1 MQTIFYNA
9 NVYTFNKTQPSAE
22 AFLVNDENIVFVGT
36 NSEVLNLKQE
46 ETKIV
51 DLQGKTVCPSFFAN
65 GISLYKIIEQEIKNA
80 KNDKFL
86 ENNDEID
93 ENFYKFDN
101 YELYKEVFL
110 RLQDRLLKDGIST
123 IQEINVSSK
132 EFTFWKRLSE
142 EKLLLLDIVAYIDM
156 INYKIVMDNNCR
168 SYRKYKNHF
177 RIGGYY
183 ICIDGKL
190 MQNKAWLNKPY
201 KGEKTYSGYSLILEE
216 YLRILIKNAFTEKKQ
231 LMVETNGDKALEF
244 FVYVYED
251 VLNNEK
257 YDECFRPI
265 ALHCTFISKKEILKL
280 KSLNITPS
288 FCISE
293 LRDNEK
299 QIKKA
304 IGFFRSKN
312 IFPANLLKKNDIK
325 YLIHAKEDE
334 TESLV
339 SLVNNSMSK
348 IKKRKDDSLI
358 SVYENFVNN
367 SAYIVFDEE
376 KKGTIESG
384 KLANFIVVNGD
395 LFNEKF
401 PEFPKIEEVYVYGE
415 KR

>member
-9 NVYTFNKTQPSAE
+9 NIYTFNKTQPSAE

-46 ETKIV
+46 ETNIV
-51 DLQGKTVCPSFFAN
+51 DLQGKTVFPSFFAN
-65 GISLYKIIEQEIKNA
+65 GINLYKIIEQEIKNA

-93 ENFYKFDN
+93 EDFYKFDN
-101 YELYKEVFL
+101 YELYKKIFL
-110 RLQDRLLKDGIST
+110 SLQDKLLKGGIST
-123 IQEINVSSK
+123 IQEINVSAK

-142 EKLLLLDIVAYIDM
+142 EKLLELDIIAYIDM
-156 INYKIVMDNNCR
+156 INHKIVMDNNCR

-183 ICIDGKL
+183 ICTDGRL
-190 MQNKAWLNKPY
+190 LENKAWLNKPY

-231 LMVETNGDKALEF
+231 LMVETNGDKALKF
-244 FVYVYED
+244 FIHVYED

-257 YDECFRPI
+257 FDECFRPI
-265 ALHCTFISKKEILKL
+265 ALNCTFISKKDIQKL
-280 KSLNITPS
+280 KSLNITPT
-288 FCISE
+288 FCASE
-293 LRDNEK
+293 LCDEEK
-299 QIKKA
+299 KIKKA
-304 IGFFRSKN
+304 IGYFRSKN
-312 IFPANLLKKNDIK
+312 IFPVRLLNKMDIK
-325 YLIHAKEDE
+325 YLMHGKQDE
-334 TESLV
+334 IKNVV
-339 SLVNNSMSK
+339 SLVNNSRLK
-348 IKKRKDDSLI
+348 IKERKEEDLASY
-358 SVYENFVNN
+358 YENFVKN

-384 KLANFIVVNGD
+384 KLANFIVVSDNFLNQKSPD
-395 LFNEKF
+395 FS
-401 PEFPKIEEVYVYGE
+401 KIEEVYFYGE